1 MKKVSNMEA
10 FCYYKYMSIISIT
23 GHPGTGKSTILKK
36 LFKLGYVAYGV
47 DEEKAASY
55 SDLNT
60 NQPTVDIPIGVN
72 RNMEWRKA
80 NVWRINMDIV
90 RSLSLASGSQPT
102 FIFCN
107 GQNVED
113 VWDYSDKVIILTL
126 SNEETR
132 ERLTTRTSNSF
143 GSHPGEL
150 ELAEQMSKTIY
161 EKSKEYTDKN
171 IYYIDTT
178 KRLND
183 IVDEILS
190 ISNKSS

>member
-1 MKKVSNMEA
+1 
-10 FCYYKYMSIISIT
+10 MSIISIT

-36 LFKLGYVAYGV
+36 LSELGYVAYGV